1 MLHMCDTATIC
12 LQNIVFSISSVSFGL
27 TL

>member
-12 LQNIVFSISSVSFGL
+12 MQNIIFSISAVCFGL